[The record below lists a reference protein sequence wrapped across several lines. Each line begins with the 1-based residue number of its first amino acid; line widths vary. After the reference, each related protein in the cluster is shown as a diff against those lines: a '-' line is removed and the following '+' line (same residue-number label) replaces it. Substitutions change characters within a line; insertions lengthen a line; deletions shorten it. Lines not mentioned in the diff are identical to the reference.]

1 MVAYV
6 AGKPAVR
13 SASLGF
19 QRAGSVT
26 REGVQAI
33 QDLHEY
39 KGGKLIFNFFF
50 FFYFSIFL
58 E

>member
-6 AGKPAVR
+6 AGKPAVY

-19 QRAGSVT
+19 QRAGGIA

-33 QDLHEY
+33 QDLPEFI
-39 KGGKLIFNFFF
+39 KSEGGAVSVI
-50 FFYFSIFL
+50 YII
-58 E
+58 

>member
-6 AGKPAVR
+6 AGNPAVR

-19 QRAGSVT
+19 QRAGGIT

-33 QDLHEY
+33 QYLHE
-39 KGGKLIFNFFF
+39 L
-50 FFYFSIFL
+50 
-58 E
+58 